1 MYKQYLES
9 KSSKTGTGLF
19 TKCQIPANVP
29 IMEFTGTILKKK
41 DLPVDNANYV
51 QIGPQNFLDPNGTI
65 LLYIN
70 HSCNPN
76 CMVHVVGNRAIVY
89 SLYIIKQ
96 DTELTYDYSTTSTD
110 THDEWKMEC
119 KCGAANC
126 RGTISGYQYLSEEL
140 KKEYK
145 DRNII
150 PLFLQDL
157 KFI

>member
-1 MYKQYLES
+1 MYTQYLES
-9 KSSKTGTGLF
+9 KNSKTGTGLF

-29 IMEFTGTILKKK
+29 IMEFTGTILAKK

-51 QIGPQNFLDPNGTI
+51 QIGPTSFLDPNGTL

-76 CMVHVVGNRAIVY
+76 CMVHVVGNRAVVY
-89 SLYIIKQ
+89 SLYVIQ
-96 DTELTYDYSTTSTD
+96 ADAELTYDYSTTSTD

-119 KCGAANC
+119 KCESHNC
-126 RGTISGYQYLSEEL
+126 RGTISGFQYLSEDL
-140 KKEYK
+140 KKDYTNK
-145 DRNII
+145 DLV
-150 PLFLQDL
+150 PLFLKET